1 MANITLTSIR
11 ESIERQYVTS
21 TLEIDEDIVVK
32 LRNPMRLPDE
42 DRKAMLEAHKVMGSD
57 DSEDD
62 SEDDTNASIAR
73 SIDAVQK
80 VLLLAVDPLDRA
92 DLKRFLDSLVGS
104 GDRLLILM
112 EIVGAYMSEQQVGEA
127 SPSES

>member
-42 DRKAMLEAHKVMGSD
+42 DRKAMLEAHKVMGS
-57 DSEDD
+57 DD